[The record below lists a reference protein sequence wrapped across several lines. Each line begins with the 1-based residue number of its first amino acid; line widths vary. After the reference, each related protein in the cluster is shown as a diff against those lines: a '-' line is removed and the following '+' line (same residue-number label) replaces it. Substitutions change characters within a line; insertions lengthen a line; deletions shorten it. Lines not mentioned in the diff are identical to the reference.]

1 MSEQNVEFVRD
12 AFRAFSE
19 GGVEAFIPYMHLE
32 GEFTTPPEL
41 ASEPDTYRGHEGA
54 RRYWASFYEVMDE
67 IKVDPHTVHD
77 WGDDVVVAEMKLMA
91 RGRATGLEAE
101 QRAVMVITVA
111 DGKALKISFHPTL
124 EEAEQEAARRG
135 GSRPG

>member
-1 MSEQNVEFVRD
+1 
-12 AFRAFSE
+12 
-19 GGVEAFIPYMHLE
+19 
-32 GEFTTPPEL
+32 
-41 ASEPDTYRGHEGA
+41 
-54 RRYWASFYEVMDE
+54 
-67 IKVDPHTVHD
+67 
-77 WGDDVVVAEMKLMA
+77 MKLMA